1 MASIWD
7 MDDDNNSAASSKK
20 PEQPIVKMDSGAEVD
35 LLQRDSVK
43 METENLFNSLK
54 ICDDIV
60 VEAFQITD
68 YIPTLTN
75 KEMAEF
81 WNNQI
86 GNPNRDIQKQFYE
99 AIIKE
104 RVARIKANNK
114 DQDEQQAVQNELS
127 QSLCEY
133 QAKYKTTRDSMVEF
147 EKTFR
152 EEMDKIQQEIDSLTN
167 RLQAAYT
174 GESEAAITTG
184 LQGENFN
191 KFLELVTNLKTDIHQ
206 GANAYRPLESALT
219 GILLRLLLKFELT
232 VHC

>member
-1 MASIWD
+1 MEVLNNMIHVTESKIKGAKEAIEETKRRSQELASLNTEMEKKIQD
-7 MDDDNNSAASSKK
+7 ISSTYQVTETRTSSRSSFKNSY
-20 PEQPIVKMDSGAEVD
+20 V
-35 LLQRDSVK
+35 
-43 METENLFNSLK
+43 
-54 ICDDIV
+54 
-60 VEAFQITD
+60 
-68 YIPTLTN
+68 
-75 KEMAEF
+75 
-81 WNNQI
+81 I

-191 KFLELVTNLKTDIHQ
+191 KSLELVTNLKTDIHQ